1 MLRDSIIFMVILQIE
16 TDLKMYIEAAKYLV
30 RIYISHRLQKYFNSR
45 LFVTLISLDTFS
57 N

>member
-1 MLRDSIIFMVILQIE
+1 MLRGSIIFMIILQFE
-16 TDLKMYIEAAKYLV
+16 TDLKMYVEATKYLV

-45 LFVTLISLDTFS
+45 LFVTLISFDTFS